1 MVKVVAEKY
10 IDEDKLQAF
19 MTLAQEMIE
28 LTRKE
33 DGCIEYNIFQDEKDP
48 RHYSYIESWASREH
62 LERHFES
69 EHFKRLVPLLG
80 DLSEA
85 GPVVIYKEL

>member
-10 IDEDKLQAF
+10 IDENKLEAF
-19 MTLAQEMIE
+19 MALAGEMIE

-33 DGCIEYNIFQDEKDP
+33 DGCLEYNIFQDENDP
-48 RHYSYIESWASREH
+48 RHFSYIESWETREH
-62 LERHFES
+62 LEKHFES
-69 EHFKRLVPLLG
+69 EHFKRLVPKLG

-85 GPVVIYKEL
+85 GPVVIYKEV